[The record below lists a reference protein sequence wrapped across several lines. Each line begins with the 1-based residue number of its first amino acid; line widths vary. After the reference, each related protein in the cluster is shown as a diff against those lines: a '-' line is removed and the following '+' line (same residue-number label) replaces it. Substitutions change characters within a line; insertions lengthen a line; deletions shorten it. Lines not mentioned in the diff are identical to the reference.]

1 HSSQISSF
9 YKLIHHPHLFLQAQC
24 FLQID
29 EDGELICRRMKSGL
43 SVSNL
48 IHEVSSGSLSMG
60 TFEILIDFDEDGKV
74 VSIELLS

>member
-1 HSSQISSF
+1 LNFKFVINDEDQFVGSIE
-9 YKLIHHPHLFLQAQC
+9 LVE
-24 FLQID
+24 ID
-29 EDGELICRRMKSGL
+29 EDGELICRKMKSGL